1 MTRTPPEAALSLFLA
16 ALPTP
21 LGEAL
26 VVFDREGVLRAFD
39 WRSHETRMRRLLRRH
54 YGPLEPLEAA
64 APPALV
70 TALEA
75 YFAGQ
80 ADALGGLR
88 WRTNGTVFQQKVWAA
103 LCEIP
108 AGRTESYG
116 QLALRIGAPKA
127 VRAVGLANGANPVGL
142 IVPCHR
148 VIGANGGLTG
158 YGGGLDR
165 KRWLL
170 AHEGVILAEAA

>member
-1 MTRTPPEAALSLFLA
+1 MTRTPPEPTLSLRLA

-26 VVFDREGVLRAFD
+26 VVFDDGEALRAFD
-39 WRSHETRMRRLLRRH
+39 WRSHETRMRRLLHRH
-54 YGPLEPLEAA
+54 YGPVEPRQAA
-64 APPALV
+64 APPAIV
-70 TALEA
+70 EALGA
-75 YFAGQ
+75 YFSGRR
-80 ADALGGLR
+80 DALSGLR

-116 QLALRIGAPKA
+116 QLAARIGAPSA

-142 IVPCHR
+142 VVPCHR
-148 VIGANGGLTG
+148 VIGADGGLTG
-158 YGGGLDR
+158 YGGGRER

-170 AHEGVILAEAA
+170 THEGAALARAA